1 MLYIPTHI
9 HSYSYI
15 SKIKL
20 NSKNSFANMP
30 RDLSIFYMVLE
41 PDKLTLTIK
50 SFNFKYLFVYPKT
63 VSVHSPDSPET

>member
-1 MLYIPTHI
+1 
-9 HSYSYI
+9 
-15 SKIKL
+15 
-20 NSKNSFANMP
+20 MP

-63 VSVHSPDSPET
+63 VSVHSPDSPETQYVDQAYWSTY

>member
-1 MLYIPTHI
+1 
-9 HSYSYI
+9 
-15 SKIKL
+15 
-20 NSKNSFANMP
+20 MP

-63 VSVHSPDSPET
+63 VSVHSPDSPETQYVDQAIDKTETTSVSKVLN

>member
-1 MLYIPTHI
+1 
-9 HSYSYI
+9 
-15 SKIKL
+15 
-20 NSKNSFANMP
+20 MP

-63 VSVHSPDSPET
+63 VSVHSPDSPETQYADQAIDKTETTSVSKVLN